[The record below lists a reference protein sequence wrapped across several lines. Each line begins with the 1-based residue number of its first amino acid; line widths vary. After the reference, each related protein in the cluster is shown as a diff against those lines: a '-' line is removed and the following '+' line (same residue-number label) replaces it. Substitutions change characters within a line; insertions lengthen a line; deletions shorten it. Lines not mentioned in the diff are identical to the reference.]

1 MNTNSDLDSQEVL
14 KRAQELLDYEKN
26 NNLDLKDKKEGS
38 YEEEINKEIDN
49 TNLQEENLEG
59 VHHSKDDKF
68 NLPKQGYKRVIHFKK
83 PTICQIGVA
92 IAIIVI
98 LFSILGYMMPYIPPV
113 LA

>member
-14 KRAQELLDYEKN
+14 KRAKELLDYEKN
-26 NNLDLKDKKEGS
+26 NKPDLENKKEGS

-49 TNLQEENLEG
+49 TNLQEETLKG
-59 VHHSKDDKF
+59 VHHSKDEKF
-68 NLPKQGYKRVIHFKK
+68 NLPKQGYKRIIHFKK
-83 PTICQIGVA
+83 PTIFHIVVA

-98 LFSILGYMMPYIPPV
+98 LLSILGYMMPYIPPV